1 MFTRMK
7 RMIEAIKIHRIRKAR
22 DEMIKKDLEDTLDSI
37 AMLCR
42 RAAKEHIGFVRTLP
56 LKIAQNNTTIL
67 SARQRLDRIGSRMKT
82 AGGALDHLTAEYILA
97 MMQGRFRDA
106 AYTATK
112 CIAAWIMYASHASYL
127 YTTRSKEMIG
137 MIGEESACR
146 KEAEHEA

>member
-7 RMIEAIKIHRIRKAR
+7 RMIEAIKIHRIRRAR

-56 LKIAQNNTTIL
+56 LKIAKKNTTIL
-67 SARQRLDRIGSRMKT
+67 SVRQRLDRIRSRMET
-82 AGGALDHLTAEYILA
+82 ADGALDHLTAEYILA
-97 MMQGRFRDA
+97 MMQRRFRDA